1 MSGKVPERF
10 WSLSSKVDHDVEV
23 VRADVADEWKRQRDN
38 LIEALRES
46 CNSWEQ
52 RNSYAVSKELFPPW
66 FERAMEAIEECEGES
81 S

>member
-1 MSGKVPERF
+1 MSKVPERF
-10 WSLSSKVDHDVEV
+10 WSLSSQVDHDVEV
-23 VRADVADEWKRQRDN
+23 VRADVADKWRRQRDN

-52 RNSYAVSKELFPPW
+52 RNSYAAHKELFPPW
-66 FERAMEAIEECEGES
+66 FERAMEAIKECEES